1 MAAAARSR
9 AFARHDP
16 RQARGRLLIAIG
28 VGLVVAFLIP
38 QRLGAAVRAIAG
50 WDAAAFS
57 MGALAWALIFR
68 AGSDPKRTRR
78 HAAEEDPGR
87 GPVWAIVILA
97 SVFSLFATVGGLRG
111 ARVCAV
117 ELRPMFVALSAVAVA
132 SAWALTHTAYTLRYA
147 HLYYRDDDEGEGGL
161 SFPGDQPPAYLDF
174 AYYAFTIGMCFQ
186 TSDVTITSRQIRRAT
201 MAHAVLSFTYN
212 TAILATAVSLVVGF
226 FG

>member
-1 MAAAARSR
+1 MAATPRSR

-16 RQARGRLLIAIG
+16 RQARGRLLVAIG
-28 VGLVVAFLIP
+28 VGVAVGALLIP
-38 QRLGAAVRAIAG
+38 ARLGIAVRVIAG

-57 MGALAWALIFR
+57 MGVLAWALILR
-68 AGSDPKRTRR
+68 CDVKQTRR
-78 HAAEEDPGR
+78 LAAEEDPGR
-87 GPVWAIVILA
+87 AAVWVIVILA

-111 ARVCAV
+111 ARVCAS
-117 ELRPMFVALSAVAVA
+117 ELRPTFVALSVVAVA
-132 SAWALTHTAYTLRYA
+132 SAWGLTHTAYTLRYA
-147 HLYYRDDDEGEGGL
+147 HLYYRDDGDGEGGL
-161 SFPGDQPPAYLDF
+161 SFPGDQSPAYLDF

-201 MAHAVLSFTYN
+201 MAHAVLSFGYN